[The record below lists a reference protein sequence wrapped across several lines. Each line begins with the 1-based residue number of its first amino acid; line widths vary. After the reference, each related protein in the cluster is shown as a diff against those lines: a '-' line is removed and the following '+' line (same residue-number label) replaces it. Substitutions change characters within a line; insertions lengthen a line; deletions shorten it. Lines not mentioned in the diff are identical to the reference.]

1 MICPDRAA
9 LTQARRATLPKV
21 LHQAWL
27 APTGVPRQPA
37 GVLRVQAHRWPHSL
51 RHWQWALWTS
61 EASRELWSTHAP
73 ELLDVYLSYNKSVE
87 RADATRLLIMSVY
100 GGVYADLDV
109 VPCDDFERSLSDAM
123 GGAGRCSTNEQCSVP
138 LLLVRDPWRG
148 KPARQA
154 VQHVS
159 NFFFASVPDHPFW
172 GFALRLLAERRS
184 HPWGTMYKTGPY
196 FVDHAWKSFRR
207 LNGGCPAQLLEK
219 SAAVL
224 THNDWQE
231 QCFGVHHWTSTWH
244 LSAEILPAFSQTPRA
259 RSRAQEALAQ
269 ARGVVVDE
277 GLLDWLGVDR
287 AKDCAEGSLQAVFAD
302 LPLQKRLLTRRSK
315 KWALYVNES
324 LVPFLPLMTRAH
336 VHQLS
341 ARTYV
346 AAPRKIAIP
355 TNSN

>member
-9 LTQARRATLPKV
+9 LTQARRTTLPKV

-27 APTGVPRQPA
+27 APTGAPRQPA

-73 ELLDVYLSYNKSVE
+73 ELLNVYLSYNKSVE

-231 QCFGVHHWTSTWH
+231 QRFG
-244 LSAEILPAFSQTPRA
+244 
-259 RSRAQEALAQ
+259 
-269 ARGVVVDE
+269 

-324 LVPFLPLMTRAH
+324 LPKRDLLSLHPRPLI
-336 VHQLS
+336 VC
-341 ARTYV
+341 
-346 AAPRKIAIP
+346 
-355 TNSN
+355 